1 MRPLA
6 LAPQLKRD
14 PLDGGAAQD
23 TMRLLSIYSVFLFL
37 VLPSAHSQ
45 TTYVGLRYPPLPFG
59 LIKLG
64 GYMTG
69 WPEDSVH
76 SIAQIDGGPS
86 TMLWLE
92 RIQRDAKASAVVAYE
107 VKAVL
112 VPPVPGP
119 DQALML
125 GTCALGS
132 LDKGGDS
139 ELLAIATFVGDSP
152 TARRVDRAWQVDL
165 KSERFVEI
173 PTKGV
178 LCFKDIG
185 SD

>member
-1 MRPLA
+1 VRF
-6 LAPQLKRD
+6 
-14 PLDGGAAQD
+14 
-23 TMRLLSIYSVFLFL
+23 LSICSVLL
-37 VLPSAHSQ
+37 VLALPSAHSQ

-59 LIKLG
+59 LYKLG

-76 SIAQIDGGPS
+76 SITQIDGGTS

-92 RIQRDAKASAVVAYE
+92 RIQRDAKDSAVVAYE

-112 VPPVPGP
+112 VPPAPGP

-125 GTCALGS
+125 GTCALGGF
-132 LDKGGDS
+132 DKGGDS
-139 ELLAIATFVGDSP
+139 KLVAIATFVGDS
-152 TARRVDRAWQVDL
+152 ANAKRVDRAWRVDL

-173 PTKGV
+173 PTKGLV
-178 LCFKDIG
+178 CFKDVG
-185 SD
+185 SE